1 MIWNI
6 PAEEKRIAREI
17 LQENKDFSVDFAG
30 LPEASPV
37 RIAPLNRCT
46 RPNPGTKIPPEYQ
59 YLIEHWVI
67 QDLLF
72 TYLKELND
80 SAKLFGW
87 KLSFEIRGLRG
98 HELVYELKNHRAT
111 LRTIITLPW
120 YKEIRRKIKAWKQVN
135 FFEPPQVAVR
145 SENVVIAGKEVL

>member
-6 PAEEKRIAREI
+6 PAKEKRIAREL
-17 LQENKDFSVDFAG
+17 LQENIDFGVDFAG

-72 TYLKELND
+72 TYLQELND

-98 HELVYELKNHRAT
+98 HELVYEMAEQHRILK
-111 LRTIITLPW
+111 TIIALPW
-120 YKEIRRKIKAWKQVN
+120 YKELWRKIRAWKQVN
-135 FFEPPQVAVR
+135 FSEPPR
-145 SENVVIAGKEVL
+145 GVIAGKEVL